1 MAPLITMPV
10 ESETAPPVSVEN
22 TRPSAVS
29 WAAVQPRY
37 ETAMTALVPSSMVR
51 P

>member
-1 MAPLITMPV
+1 MMMPVLSEMAPSV
-10 ESETAPPVSVEN
+10 RVEN

-29 WAAVQPRY
+29 CAAVQPRY
-37 ETAMTALVPSSMVR
+37 EIAMITLVPSSIVL